1 MPPPY
6 EFQSNWEDGT
16 LSPWSTETDTES
28 KLNIRHYTQLYASPV
43 REMPWRGAF
52 APHIDLSLGTADA
65 YFEVAQTIAAAAVR
79 YVRFYLYA
87 QGLTMAAS
95 DRFTIFTLQS
105 AGPVSEV
112 VIDIRNNAGVI
123 EILAAETGA
132 AATVRAAELI
142 QNQWHAVELRAD
154 IDAGGGNDGTLDFYL
169 DGRQVSTQITT
180 LDQAAI
186 TQMRLGAIGIDAG
199 TTAGHLL
206 FDEFVLDDA
215 RIYPFDGRYSIP
227 RELTQSSHVVVG
239 PGQVEDVF
247 LRDGGSADCTLTLY
261 DTDIADLSAGL
272 VITPLDFTAGYR
284 FGDPWLSGGTFK
296 RGCYAVL
303 AGTNPRA
310 FIGLRNGAQS
320 KSGVEN
326 VAAFRR

>member
-1 MPPPY
+1 MAPPY
-6 EFQSNWEDGT
+6 TFQSNWEDGT
-16 LSPWSTETDTES
+16 LSPWDSETDTES
-28 KLNIRHYTQLYASPV
+28 KLNILHYTQLFASPV
-43 REMPWRGAF
+43 REMPWRGAY

-65 YFEVAQTIAAAAVR
+65 YFEEAVAVVANAVR
-79 YVRFYLYA
+79 FVRFYFYA

-95 DRFTIFTLQS
+95 DRFTLFTLQS

-132 AATVRAAELI
+132 AATVRAAQLI

-154 IDAGGGNDGTLDFYL
+154 IDAGGGNDGTIDFYL
-169 DGRQVSTQITT
+169 DGRQVSTQLGS
-180 LDQAAI
+180 LDQADIA
-186 TQMRLGAIGIDAG
+186 QMRLGAMGIDAG

-206 FDEFVLDDA
+206 FDEFVFDDA
-215 RIYPFDGRYSIP
+215 RVYPFDGRYSLP
-227 RELTQSSHVVVG
+227 RELTQTTHVAVG
-239 PGQVEDVF
+239 PGQVEDVY
-247 LRDGGSADCTLTLY
+247 LRDGGSADAILTLY
-261 DTDIADLSAGL
+261 DTDIADISAGL
-272 VITPLDFTAGYR
+272 VISPLDYTSGYR

-303 AGTNPRA
+303 SGTNPRA
-310 FIGLRNGAQS
+310 FIGLRHAAQS
-320 KSGVEN
+320 KAGVEN